1 VRTADASPVVHLP
14 DTATTLVFRVAGD
27 GRADLLVLGPRT
39 RASYLRAKDLRFWV
53 RLRIR
58 PGRARLLC
66 GVPVDEL
73 VDRAVPLDDLWDAA
87 PGERLAG
94 ELLALGPRP
103 GAVAERLR
111 AELARRAAA
120 RTRADHARA
129 DLLDAAVAALSAG
142 PGSPR
147 LPAVAAELG
156 VSERHLRALFTGGAG
171 LSPRRFTRVDR
182 VRRVLAGAGQHRWA
196 RLAHDSG
203 YYDQAH
209 MITDFRA
216 LMSVS
221 PGAWLAGRLPPP
233 QSCQ

>member
-1 VRTADASPVVHLP
+1 VVHLP

-39 RASYLRAKDLRFWV
+39 HASYFRAKDLRFCV
-53 RLRIR
+53 RMRIR
-58 PGRARLLC
+58 PGRAGLLC
-66 GVPVDEL
+66 GLPVNEL
-73 VDRAVPLDDLWDAA
+73 VDRAVPLGDLWAA
-87 PGERLAG
+87 PGDRLAR

-103 GAVAERLR
+103 GTVAERLR
-111 AELARRAAA
+111 AELARRAAG

-142 PGSPR
+142 PGTPR
-147 LPAVAAELG
+147 LPAVAAGLG
-156 VSERHLRALFTGGAG
+156 VSERHLRALFTGGVG
-171 LSPRRFTRVDR
+171 LPPRRFARIDR
-182 VRRVLAGAGQHRWA
+182 VRRVLAGAGRHRWA

-209 MITDFRA
+209 MITDFRT
-216 LMSVS
+216 LMGVS

-233 QSCQ
+233 RSC